1 MTKTKKDNLFITF
14 LQGFVIGFGIIFPIS
29 SSVLAMTMGIYERL
43 LKVINNLFTSF
54 KEEKGFLISFIL
66 GVVASA
72 IVCCLILNITLNKL
86 IKTIKTD
93 DDYNNRNITLT
104 NEEFQKYQYQPKKLA
119 YDLYGSTEYYYMIL
133 FINSMTNIKEF
144 NRRRINLMRAKD
156 MSNVL
161 SAIYS
166 SESEYIERTQQLISE
181 IENENEG

>member
-1 MTKTKKDNLFITF
+1 MSDSTTTSTLESFINYKNLDNNVYYKDLAIFEKSIDGKSVLLTYNILNDYRKEIFD
-14 LQGFVIGFGIIFPIS
+14 FVIP
-29 SSVLAMTMGIYERL
+29 
-43 LKVINNLFTSF
+43 
-54 KEEKGFLISFIL
+54 
-66 GVVASA
+66 
-72 IVCCLILNITLNKL
+72 
-86 IKTIKTD
+86 
-93 DDYNNRNITLT
+93 ITLT

>member
-1 MTKTKKDNLFITF
+1 MSDSTTTSTLESFINYKNLDNNVYYKDLAIFEKSIDGKSVLLSYNILNDYRKEIFD
-14 LQGFVIGFGIIFPIS
+14 FVIP
-29 SSVLAMTMGIYERL
+29 
-43 LKVINNLFTSF
+43 
-54 KEEKGFLISFIL
+54 
-66 GVVASA
+66 
-72 IVCCLILNITLNKL
+72 
-86 IKTIKTD
+86 
-93 DDYNNRNITLT
+93 ITLT

-156 MSNVL
+156 MSSVL

-166 SESEYIERTQQLISE
+166 SESEYIERTQQLITQ

>member
-1 MTKTKKDNLFITF
+1 MSDSTTTSTLESFINYKNLDSNVYYKDLSIFEKSIDGKSVLLSYNILNDYRKEIFD
-14 LQGFVIGFGIIFPIS
+14 FVIP
-29 SSVLAMTMGIYERL
+29 
-43 LKVINNLFTSF
+43 
-54 KEEKGFLISFIL
+54 
-66 GVVASA
+66 
-72 IVCCLILNITLNKL
+72 
-86 IKTIKTD
+86 
-93 DDYNNRNITLT
+93 ITLT

-166 SESEYIERTQQLISE
+166 SESEYIERTQQLISQ

>member
-1 MTKTKKDNLFITF
+1 MSDSTTTSTLESFINYKNLDSNVYYKDLAIFEKSIDGKSVLLSYNILNDYRKEIFD
-14 LQGFVIGFGIIFPIS
+14 FVIP
-29 SSVLAMTMGIYERL
+29 
-43 LKVINNLFTSF
+43 
-54 KEEKGFLISFIL
+54 
-66 GVVASA
+66 
-72 IVCCLILNITLNKL
+72 
-86 IKTIKTD
+86 
-93 DDYNNRNITLT
+93 ITLT

>member
-1 MTKTKKDNLFITF
+1 MSDSTTTSTLESFINYKNLDSNVYYKDLS
-14 LQGFVIGFGIIFPIS
+14 IFEKSIDGK
-29 SSVLAMTMGIYERL
+29 SVLLSY
-43 LKVINNLFTSF
+43 N
-54 KEEKGFLISFIL
+54 
-66 GVVASA
+66 
-72 IVCCLILNITLNKL
+72 ILN
-86 IKTIKTD
+86 
-93 DDYNNRNITLT
+93 DYRKEIFDFIIPITLT
-104 NEEFQKYQYQPKKLA
+104 DEEFQKYQYQPKKLA

-166 SESEYIERTQQLISE
+166 SESEYIERTQQLISQ

>member
-1 MTKTKKDNLFITF
+1 MSDSTTTSTLESFINYKNLDNNVYYKDLSIFEKSIDGKSVLLSYNILNDYRKEIFD
-14 LQGFVIGFGIIFPIS
+14 FVIP
-29 SSVLAMTMGIYERL
+29 
-43 LKVINNLFTSF
+43 
-54 KEEKGFLISFIL
+54 
-66 GVVASA
+66 
-72 IVCCLILNITLNKL
+72 
-86 IKTIKTD
+86 
-93 DDYNNRNITLT
+93 ITLT

-166 SESEYIERTQQLISE
+166 SESEYIERTQQLITQ

>member
-1 MTKTKKDNLFITF
+1 MSDSTTTSTLESFINYKNLDNNVYYKDLA
-14 LQGFVIGFGIIFPIS
+14 IFEKSIDGK
-29 SSVLAMTMGIYERL
+29 SVLLSY
-43 LKVINNLFTSF
+43 N
-54 KEEKGFLISFIL
+54 
-66 GVVASA
+66 
-72 IVCCLILNITLNKL
+72 ILN
-86 IKTIKTD
+86 
-93 DDYNNRNITLT
+93 DYRKEIFDFIIPITLT

>member
-1 MTKTKKDNLFITF
+1 MSDSTTTSTLESFINYKNLDNNVYYKDLS
-14 LQGFVIGFGIIFPIS
+14 IFEKSIDGK
-29 SSVLAMTMGIYERL
+29 SVLLSY
-43 LKVINNLFTSF
+43 N
-54 KEEKGFLISFIL
+54 
-66 GVVASA
+66 
-72 IVCCLILNITLNKL
+72 ILN
-86 IKTIKTD
+86 
-93 DDYNNRNITLT
+93 DYRKEIFDFIIPITLT

-166 SESEYIERTQQLISE
+166 SESEYIERTQQLITQ

>member
-1 MTKTKKDNLFITF
+1 MSDSTTTSTLESFINYKNLDNNVYYKDLSIFEKSIDGKSVLLSYNILNDYRKEIFD
-14 LQGFVIGFGIIFPIS
+14 FVIP
-29 SSVLAMTMGIYERL
+29 
-43 LKVINNLFTSF
+43 
-54 KEEKGFLISFIL
+54 
-66 GVVASA
+66 
-72 IVCCLILNITLNKL
+72 
-86 IKTIKTD
+86 
-93 DDYNNRNITLT
+93 ITLT

-156 MSNVL
+156 MSSVL

-166 SESEYIERTQQLISE
+166 SESEYIERTQQLISQ

>member
-1 MTKTKKDNLFITF
+1 MSDSTTTSTLESFINYKNLDNNVYYKDLS
-14 LQGFVIGFGIIFPIS
+14 IFEKSIDGK
-29 SSVLAMTMGIYERL
+29 SVLLSY
-43 LKVINNLFTSF
+43 N
-54 KEEKGFLISFIL
+54 
-66 GVVASA
+66 
-72 IVCCLILNITLNKL
+72 ILN
-86 IKTIKTD
+86 
-93 DDYNNRNITLT
+93 DYRKEIFDFIIPITLT

-166 SESEYIERTQQLISE
+166 SESEYIERTQQLISQ

>member
-1 MTKTKKDNLFITF
+1 MSDSTTTSTLESFINYKNLDSNVYYKDLAIFEKSIDGKSVLLSYNILNDYRKEIFD
-14 LQGFVIGFGIIFPIS
+14 FVIP
-29 SSVLAMTMGIYERL
+29 
-43 LKVINNLFTSF
+43 
-54 KEEKGFLISFIL
+54 
-66 GVVASA
+66 
-72 IVCCLILNITLNKL
+72 
-86 IKTIKTD
+86 
-93 DDYNNRNITLT
+93 ITLT

-156 MSNVL
+156 MSSVL

>member
-1 MTKTKKDNLFITF
+1 MSDSTTTSTLESFINYKNLDNNVYYKDLA
-14 LQGFVIGFGIIFPIS
+14 IFEKSIDGK
-29 SSVLAMTMGIYERL
+29 SVLLSY
-43 LKVINNLFTSF
+43 N
-54 KEEKGFLISFIL
+54 
-66 GVVASA
+66 
-72 IVCCLILNITLNKL
+72 ILN
-86 IKTIKTD
+86 
-93 DDYNNRNITLT
+93 DYRKEIFDFIIPITLT

-156 MSNVL
+156 MSSVL

>member
-1 MTKTKKDNLFITF
+1 MSDSTTTSTLESFINYKNLDSNVYYKDLKKKKKSID
-14 LQGFVIGFGIIFPIS
+14 GK
-29 SSVLAMTMGIYERL
+29 SVLLSY
-43 LKVINNLFTSF
+43 N
-54 KEEKGFLISFIL
+54 
-66 GVVASA
+66 
-72 IVCCLILNITLNKL
+72 ILN
-86 IKTIKTD
+86 
-93 DDYNNRNITLT
+93 DYRKEIFDFIIPITLT

>member
-1 MTKTKKDNLFITF
+1 MSDSTTTSTLESFINYKNLDNNVYYKDLSIFEKSIDGKSVLLSYNILNDYRKEIFD
-14 LQGFVIGFGIIFPIS
+14 FVIP
-29 SSVLAMTMGIYERL
+29 
-43 LKVINNLFTSF
+43 
-54 KEEKGFLISFIL
+54 
-66 GVVASA
+66 
-72 IVCCLILNITLNKL
+72 
-86 IKTIKTD
+86 
-93 DDYNNRNITLT
+93 ITLT

>member
-1 MTKTKKDNLFITF
+1 MSDSTTTSTLESFINYKNLDNNVYYKDLSIFEKSIDGKSVLLSYNILNDYRKEIFD
-14 LQGFVIGFGIIFPIS
+14 FVIP
-29 SSVLAMTMGIYERL
+29 
-43 LKVINNLFTSF
+43 
-54 KEEKGFLISFIL
+54 
-66 GVVASA
+66 
-72 IVCCLILNITLNKL
+72 
-86 IKTIKTD
+86 
-93 DDYNNRNITLT
+93 ITLT
-104 NEEFQKYQYQPKKLA
+104 DEEFQKYQYQPKKLA

>member
-1 MTKTKKDNLFITF
+1 MSDSTTTSTLESFINYKNLDSNVYYKDLSIFEKSIDGKSVLLSYNILNDYRKEIFD
-14 LQGFVIGFGIIFPIS
+14 FVIP
-29 SSVLAMTMGIYERL
+29 
-43 LKVINNLFTSF
+43 
-54 KEEKGFLISFIL
+54 
-66 GVVASA
+66 
-72 IVCCLILNITLNKL
+72 
-86 IKTIKTD
+86 
-93 DDYNNRNITLT
+93 ITLT

-156 MSNVL
+156 MSSVL

>member
-1 MTKTKKDNLFITF
+1 MSDSTTTSTLESFINYKNLDSNVYYKDLSIFEKSIDGKSVLLSYNILNDYRKEIFD
-14 LQGFVIGFGIIFPIS
+14 FVIP
-29 SSVLAMTMGIYERL
+29 
-43 LKVINNLFTSF
+43 
-54 KEEKGFLISFIL
+54 
-66 GVVASA
+66 
-72 IVCCLILNITLNKL
+72 
-86 IKTIKTD
+86 
-93 DDYNNRNITLT
+93 ITLT
-104 NEEFQKYQYQPKKLA
+104 DEEFQKYQYQPKKLA

>member
-1 MTKTKKDNLFITF
+1 MSDSTTTSTLESFINYKNLDSNIYYKDLSIFEKSIDGKSVLLSYNILNDYRKEIFD
-14 LQGFVIGFGIIFPIS
+14 FVIP
-29 SSVLAMTMGIYERL
+29 
-43 LKVINNLFTSF
+43 
-54 KEEKGFLISFIL
+54 
-66 GVVASA
+66 
-72 IVCCLILNITLNKL
+72 
-86 IKTIKTD
+86 
-93 DDYNNRNITLT
+93 ITLT

>member
-1 MTKTKKDNLFITF
+1 MSDPTTTSTLESFINYKNLDNNVYYKDLA
-14 LQGFVIGFGIIFPIS
+14 IFEKSIDGK
-29 SSVLAMTMGIYERL
+29 SVLLSY
-43 LKVINNLFTSF
+43 N
-54 KEEKGFLISFIL
+54 
-66 GVVASA
+66 
-72 IVCCLILNITLNKL
+72 ILN
-86 IKTIKTD
+86 
-93 DDYNNRNITLT
+93 DYRKEIFDFIIPITLT
-104 NEEFQKYQYQPKKLA
+104 DEEFQKYQYQPKKLA

>member
-1 MTKTKKDNLFITF
+1 MSDSTTTSTLESFINYKNLDNNVYYKDLS
-14 LQGFVIGFGIIFPIS
+14 IFEKSIDGK
-29 SSVLAMTMGIYERL
+29 SVLLSY
-43 LKVINNLFTSF
+43 N
-54 KEEKGFLISFIL
+54 
-66 GVVASA
+66 
-72 IVCCLILNITLNKL
+72 ILN
-86 IKTIKTD
+86 
-93 DDYNNRNITLT
+93 DYRKEIFDFIIPITLT

-156 MSNVL
+156 MSSVL

-166 SESEYIERTQQLISE
+166 SESEYIERTQQLISQ

>member
-1 MTKTKKDNLFITF
+1 MSDSTTTSTLESFINYKNLDSNVYYKDLS
-14 LQGFVIGFGIIFPIS
+14 IFEKSIDGK
-29 SSVLAMTMGIYERL
+29 SVLLSY
-43 LKVINNLFTSF
+43 N
-54 KEEKGFLISFIL
+54 
-66 GVVASA
+66 
-72 IVCCLILNITLNKL
+72 ILN
-86 IKTIKTD
+86 
-93 DDYNNRNITLT
+93 DYRKEIFDFIIPITLT

-166 SESEYIERTQQLISE
+166 SESEYIERTQQLITQ
-181 IENENEG
+181 IENEKEG

>member
-1 MTKTKKDNLFITF
+1 MSDSTTTSTLESFINYKNLDNNVYYKDLA
-14 LQGFVIGFGIIFPIS
+14 IFEKSIDGK
-29 SSVLAMTMGIYERL
+29 SVLLSY
-43 LKVINNLFTSF
+43 N
-54 KEEKGFLISFIL
+54 
-66 GVVASA
+66 
-72 IVCCLILNITLNKL
+72 ILN
-86 IKTIKTD
+86 
-93 DDYNNRNITLT
+93 DYRKEIFDFIIPITLT

-166 SESEYIERTQQLISE
+166 SESEYIERTQQLITQ

>member
-1 MTKTKKDNLFITF
+1 MSDSTTTSTLESFINYKNLDSNIYYKDLSIFEKSIDGKSVLLSYNILNDYRKEIFD
-14 LQGFVIGFGIIFPIS
+14 FVIP
-29 SSVLAMTMGIYERL
+29 
-43 LKVINNLFTSF
+43 
-54 KEEKGFLISFIL
+54 
-66 GVVASA
+66 
-72 IVCCLILNITLNKL
+72 
-86 IKTIKTD
+86 
-93 DDYNNRNITLT
+93 ITLT

-166 SESEYIERTQQLISE
+166 SESEYIERTQQLISQ

>member
-1 MTKTKKDNLFITF
+1 MSDSTTTSTLESFINYKNLDSNIYYKDLS
-14 LQGFVIGFGIIFPIS
+14 IFEKSIDGK
-29 SSVLAMTMGIYERL
+29 SVLLSY
-43 LKVINNLFTSF
+43 N
-54 KEEKGFLISFIL
+54 
-66 GVVASA
+66 
-72 IVCCLILNITLNKL
+72 ILN
-86 IKTIKTD
+86 
-93 DDYNNRNITLT
+93 DYRKEIFDFIIPITLT

-166 SESEYIERTQQLISE
+166 SESEYIERTQQLITQ

>member
-1 MTKTKKDNLFITF
+1 MSDSTTTSTLESFINYKNLDSNIYYKDLSIFEKSIDGKSVLLSYNILNDYRKEIFD
-14 LQGFVIGFGIIFPIS
+14 FVIP
-29 SSVLAMTMGIYERL
+29 
-43 LKVINNLFTSF
+43 
-54 KEEKGFLISFIL
+54 
-66 GVVASA
+66 
-72 IVCCLILNITLNKL
+72 
-86 IKTIKTD
+86 
-93 DDYNNRNITLT
+93 ITLT
-104 NEEFQKYQYQPKKLA
+104 DEEFQKYQYQPKKLA

-166 SESEYIERTQQLISE
+166 SESEYIERTQQLISQ

>member
-1 MTKTKKDNLFITF
+1 MSDSTTTSTLESFINYKNLDSNIYYKDLSIFEKSIDGKSVLLSYNILNDYRKEIFD
-14 LQGFVIGFGIIFPIS
+14 FVIP
-29 SSVLAMTMGIYERL
+29 
-43 LKVINNLFTSF
+43 
-54 KEEKGFLISFIL
+54 
-66 GVVASA
+66 
-72 IVCCLILNITLNKL
+72 
-86 IKTIKTD
+86 
-93 DDYNNRNITLT
+93 ITLT

-156 MSNVL
+156 MSSVL

>member
-1 MTKTKKDNLFITF
+1 MSDSTTTSTLESFINYKNLDNNVYYKDLSIFEKSIDGKSVLLTYNILNDYRKEI
-14 LQGFVIGFGIIFPIS
+14 LDFVIP
-29 SSVLAMTMGIYERL
+29 
-43 LKVINNLFTSF
+43 
-54 KEEKGFLISFIL
+54 
-66 GVVASA
+66 
-72 IVCCLILNITLNKL
+72 
-86 IKTIKTD
+86 
-93 DDYNNRNITLT
+93 ITLT

-166 SESEYIERTQQLISE
+166 SESEYIERTQQLITQ

>member
-1 MTKTKKDNLFITF
+1 MSDSTTTSTLESFINYKNLDSNVYYKDLAIFEKSIDGKSVLLSYNILNDYRKEIFD
-14 LQGFVIGFGIIFPIS
+14 FVIP
-29 SSVLAMTMGIYERL
+29 
-43 LKVINNLFTSF
+43 
-54 KEEKGFLISFIL
+54 
-66 GVVASA
+66 
-72 IVCCLILNITLNKL
+72 
-86 IKTIKTD
+86 
-93 DDYNNRNITLT
+93 ITLT

-166 SESEYIERTQQLISE
+166 SESEYIERTQQLISQ

>member
-1 MTKTKKDNLFITF
+1 MSDSTTTSTLESFINYKNLDSNVYYKDLSIFEKSIDGKSVLLSYNILNDYRKEIFD
-14 LQGFVIGFGIIFPIS
+14 FVIP
-29 SSVLAMTMGIYERL
+29 
-43 LKVINNLFTSF
+43 
-54 KEEKGFLISFIL
+54 
-66 GVVASA
+66 
-72 IVCCLILNITLNKL
+72 
-86 IKTIKTD
+86 
-93 DDYNNRNITLT
+93 ITLT

>member
-1 MTKTKKDNLFITF
+1 MSDSTTTSTLESFINYKNLDNNVYYKDLSIFEKSIDGKSVLLSYNILNDYRKEIFD
-14 LQGFVIGFGIIFPIS
+14 FVIP
-29 SSVLAMTMGIYERL
+29 
-43 LKVINNLFTSF
+43 
-54 KEEKGFLISFIL
+54 
-66 GVVASA
+66 
-72 IVCCLILNITLNKL
+72 
-86 IKTIKTD
+86 
-93 DDYNNRNITLT
+93 ITLT

-156 MSNVL
+156 MSSVL

-166 SESEYIERTQQLISE
+166 SESEYIERTQQLITQ

>member
-1 MTKTKKDNLFITF
+1 MSDSTTTSTLESFINYKNLDNNVYYKDLSIFEKSIDGKSVLLTYNILNDYRKEIFD
-14 LQGFVIGFGIIFPIS
+14 FVIP
-29 SSVLAMTMGIYERL
+29 
-43 LKVINNLFTSF
+43 
-54 KEEKGFLISFIL
+54 
-66 GVVASA
+66 
-72 IVCCLILNITLNKL
+72 
-86 IKTIKTD
+86 
-93 DDYNNRNITLT
+93 ITLT

-166 SESEYIERTQQLISE
+166 SESEYIERTQQLITQ

>member
-1 MTKTKKDNLFITF
+1 MSDSTTTSTLESFINYKNLDNNVYYKDLAIYEKSIDGKSVLLSYNILNDYRKEIFD
-14 LQGFVIGFGIIFPIS
+14 FVIP
-29 SSVLAMTMGIYERL
+29 
-43 LKVINNLFTSF
+43 
-54 KEEKGFLISFIL
+54 
-66 GVVASA
+66 
-72 IVCCLILNITLNKL
+72 
-86 IKTIKTD
+86 
-93 DDYNNRNITLT
+93 ITLT

-156 MSNVL
+156 MSSVL

-166 SESEYIERTQQLISE
+166 SESEYIERTQQLITQ